1 MELQVAAP
9 SARRIDPT
17 TGPWP
22 AGEGSAVDVPGN
34 PALQEWA
41 DAGLGAPDIDAIR
54 HWRVA
59 RLQAEL
65 ARREL
70 AGIVLLD
77 PINIRY
83 ATDCT
88 NMQVFCMHN
97 MVRYAWVAADGPVV
111 LFDFPRCEHLA
122 HGLDHIDEVRPAAPL
137 SYFDAGSRQEEFL
150 RYWSSE
156 IATLAGRAGGDARI
170 AVDRMPPGGE
180 GALAAQ
186 GLEVIAGYEPCEHA
200 RSVKHPEEIK
210 AMRRSIHAAET
221 GLWRMWQ
228 ALVPG
233 STTENELWSWLHQAN
248 IARGGEWIETRLLA
262 SGPRTNPWFQEC
274 SDRVIQRDDL
284 VSFDTD
290 LVGPYG
296 YCADISRAWVAGRA
310 PTARQRELHQ
320 LALEHVNENARLL
333 RPGASFREICEQSHR
348 LPPDCRAN
356 RYACLAHGIGLC
368 DEYPAIRYPEDWDS
382 GGYDGVLEPGMTIC
396 VEAYVGPERD
406 CEGVK
411 LERQAFVTDDG
422 VEFMDRFPLGLV
434 PDA

>member
-1 MELQVAAP
+1 MDPEAAAS
-9 SARRIDPT
+9 SARRIDPG

-22 AGEGSAVDVPGN
+22 SGEPEAADGPGN
-34 PALQEWA
+34 PALQEWV
-41 DAGLGAPDIDAIR
+41 DAGLEAPDIDAIR
-54 HWRVA
+54 RWRVA
-59 RLQAEL
+59 RLRAEL

-83 ATDCT
+83 ATDST

-111 LFDFPRCEHLA
+111 LFDFPGCEHLA
-122 HGLDHIDEVRPAAPL
+122 SGLDHVDEVRPAAPL
-137 SYFDAGSRQEEFL
+137 SYFDAGARQAEFL
-150 RYWSSE
+150 RHWAAE
-156 IATLAGRAGGDARI
+156 IAALARRTGGGSRI
-170 AVDRMPPGGE
+170 AVDRTPPGGE
-180 GALAAQ
+180 SALAAH
-186 GLEVIAGYEPCEHA
+186 GLEAVAGYAPCEHA

-221 GLWRMWQ
+221 GIRRMWQ

-233 STTENELWSWLHQAN
+233 HTTENELWSWLHQAN

-274 SDRVIQRDDL
+274 SDRVIRPGDL

-296 YCADISRAWVAGRA
+296 YCADISRAWVAGGA
-310 PTARQRELHQ
+310 PTAHQRELHRV
-320 LALEHVNENARLL
+320 ALEHVNENARLL
-333 RPGASFREICEQSHR
+333 RPGATFREISERSHR

-356 RYACLAHGIGLC
+356 RYACLLHGIGLC
-368 DEYPAIRYPEDWDS
+368 DEYPAVRYPEDWDS
-382 GGYDGVLEPGMTIC
+382 SGYDGVLEPGMTVC
-396 VEAYVGPERD
+396 VEAYVGPQGGR
-406 CEGVK
+406 EGVK
-411 LERQAFVTDDG
+411 LERQALITDDG
-422 VEFMDRFPLGLV
+422 PEFLDRFPLGLV
-434 PDA
+434 PSG

>member
-1 MELQVAAP
+1 MFGYATD
-9 SARRIDPT
+9 SSGRRIDPAS
-17 TGPWP
+17 GPWP
-22 AGEGSAVDVPGN
+22 GSEQVVVDGGGN

-41 DAGLGAPDIDAIR
+41 DAGLDAPDIDAIR
-54 HWRVA
+54 QWRVA

-65 ARREL
+65 TRRDL

-88 NMQVFCMHN
+88 NMQIFCMHN
-97 MVRYAWVAADGPVV
+97 MVRYAWVGADGRVV

-122 HGLDHIDEVRPAAPL
+122 SGLDLVDEVRPAVPL
-137 SYFDAGSRQEEFL
+137 SYFDAGDRQGEFL
-150 RYWSSE
+150 RHWSRE
-156 IATLAGRAGGDARI
+156 VATLARHAGGDARI
-170 AVDRMPPGGE
+170 AVDRTPPAGE
-180 GALAAQ
+180 QALAAH
-186 GLEVIAGYEPCEHA
+186 GLEVVAGYEPCEHA

-221 GLWRMWQ
+221 GLWQMWR
-228 ALVPG
+228 ALEPG
-233 STTENELWSWLHQAN
+233 RTTENELWSWLHQAN

-274 SDRVIQRDDL
+274 SDRVIQHGDL

-296 YCADISRAWVAGRA
+296 YCADVSRAWVAGA
-310 PTARQRELHQ
+310 EPTARQRELHD

-333 RPGASFREICEQSHR
+333 RPGATFREICEQSHR

-356 RYACLAHGIGLC
+356 RYACLVHGIGLC
-368 DEYPAIRYPEDWDS
+368 DEYPAVRYPEDWGS
-382 GGYDGVLEPGMTIC
+382 GGYDGVLESGMTVC
-396 VEAYVGPERD
+396 VEAYVGPDRD
-406 CEGVK
+406 REGVK
-411 LERQAFVTDDG
+411 LERQALVTDG
-422 VEFMDRFPLGLV
+422 GLEFLDSFPLGLV
-434 PDA
+434 PNI